1 MIFPMMLVLTVGYRT
16 KLNVFF
22 RWRQVGTFLRSD
34 RFYDSTGKKSHNKE
48 IQTVMYFLFDQEV
61 HHFKQGS
68 GLETGV

>member
-1 MIFPMMLVLTVGYRT
+1 MIFSMMLVLTVGYRT

-34 RFYDSTGKKSHNKE
+34 RFYDSTE

>member
-16 KLNVFF
+16 KLM
-22 RWRQVGTFLRSD
+22 GTFLRSD